1 VGLQLYHA
9 WHSVFSKET
18 FNPLKPAPIGALA
31 LCWFI
36 GIVFGKP
43 GLWFPIGLL
52 AMVAIAMMQA
62 RQEPPQP

>member
-1 VGLQLYHA
+1 M
-9 WHSVFSKET
+9 ET